1 MGEIK
6 MASLSAGRSQEKES
20 LIPSVKHVIAVSSGK
35 GGVGKSTVAANL
47 AVALAQSGSST
58 TQAFKEIA
66 AKLAATISTP
76 AGEGQSV
83 SRIENLLKKIKKPV
97 SAG

>member
-47 AVALAQSGSST
+47 AVALAQSG
-58 TQAFKEIA
+58 
-66 AKLAATISTP
+66 ATVGLMDADIYGP
-76 AGEGQSV
+76 NIPMMMGVE
-83 SRIENLLKKIKKPV
+83 RPP
-97 SAG
+97 

>member
-35 GGVGKSTVAANL
+35 GGVGKSTVAA
-47 AVALAQSGSST
+47 
-58 TQAFKEIA
+58 
-66 AKLAATISTP
+66 KLAATISTP